1 MVTARPRGTAFAR
14 VDRAALGY
22 APRQVDRFLARVPV
36 GRTAGRDDAGD
47 TGDTGDTG
55 NTGNTGGLASSE
67 VRTIVFDPARG
78 GYDPQAVDAE
88 LDRIEDGLARNER
101 DRVIAARGADVWLH
115 ELEETVAVLHRRL
128 RRGPGKRFRRPAKER
143 TRSYDV
149 GDVDSLCEEILQYL
163 DHDAPLGVD
172 DVRGAVFREARG
184 VDGYEENQVDAFLD
198 RVIDLLK
205 SIA

>member
-36 GRTAGRDDAGD
+36 EDTAGQGEAG
-47 TGDTGDTG
+47 G
-55 NTGNTGGLASSE
+55 TGGGAGGSTGGVLASNE
-67 VRTIVFDPARG
+67 VRSIVFDPAKG
-78 GYDPQAVDAE
+78 GYDPRAVDAD
-88 LDRIEDGLARNER
+88 LDRLEDELAREER
-101 DRVIAARGADVWLH
+101 DRVIAARGADAWLR
-115 ELEETVAVLHRRL
+115 ELEETVAALQRRL

-149 GDVDSLCEEILQYL
+149 GDVDRLCEDVLQYL

-172 DVRGAVFREARG
+172 DVRHAVFREARG
-184 VDGYEENQVDAFLD
+184 ADGYEENQVDAFLD
-198 RVIDLLK
+198 RVIGLLK
-205 SIA
+205 AIA